1 MSISI
6 DTNAVAYGYPGVSH
20 RVPDKISSSVLNEK
34 ISSLETKHSGLRL
47 PAHQNSK
54 LTEFYTGNDKIP
66 DVSGLN
72 LGEARHLLND
82 EKVFPLIS

>member
-6 DTNAVAYGYPGVSH
+6 DTNAKSYGYPGGFH
-20 RVPDKISSSVLNEK
+20 REPSRITPSDLKQK
-34 ISSLETKHSGLRL
+34 ISSLDTKHSGLRL

-54 LTEFYTGNDKIP
+54 LTEFYTEGDEVP
-66 DVSGLN
+66 DISGFN
-72 LGEARHLLND
+72 LGEIRHLLND